1 MIKKSNETGEVI
13 YGDKASAAKTN
24 EVQPGGAVLL
34 FVEVVLGIQLCY
46 GNRLRPHGGR
56 GGCLNCQSNEPK
68 NKSNCNA
75 SLRLRRVYWL

>member
-56 GGCLNCQSNEPK
+56 GEMLELPEQRAQEQVE
-68 NKSNCNA
+68 
-75 SLRLRRVYWL
+75 L